1 MSMQFRDLA
10 EQAKAVGTIS
20 ADEILALR
28 REGWSDGKIDMA
40 EAEALFLANDSLT
53 EVTPEWVSFFVAAL
67 TAFVVNGD
75 EPRGY
80 VDDAKADWLAFHIDH
95 DGKLDSMAELELLVR
110 IMETAIQVPPEMRS
124 YGLEQIEHAV
134 VSGTGPT
141 RDGGQLLPGC
151 ISSSE
156 CALLRRMIFAAGGD
170 RPAAVSKAEAE
181 MLFRIKNAS
190 LEGDNAPEWERLFAQ
205 GVANFLM
212 GFGGNE
218 PLSPQRAVELETF
231 MNSSGGGIG
240 GFFARMAR
248 ADVGCGFGSLLS
260 LGGACHGSLGS
271 HGMNA
276 EVEAAVAITDEE
288 SSWLHAQ
295 LEADDQ
301 LDPYEK
307 ALLAFIAEETG
318 EDFRP

>member
-10 EQAKAVGTIS
+10 EQAKADGTIS
-20 ADEILALR
+20 ADEILGLR

-67 TAFVVNGD
+67 TTFVVNGD

-110 IMETAIQVPPEMRS
+110 IMETALRVPPEMRS
-124 YGLEQIEHAV
+124 YALEQIEQAV
-134 VSGTGPT
+134 LHGAGPT
-141 RDGGQLLPGC
+141 RGGGALLSGC
-151 ISSSE
+151 ISPSE

-190 LEGDNAPEWERLFAQ
+190 LEGDNAPEWELLFVQ

-212 GFGGNE
+212 GFAGNE
-218 PLSPQRAVELETF
+218 PLSHDRAVELETF
-231 MNSSGGGIG
+231 MTSPGGGIG

-248 ADVGCGFGSLLS
+248 ADVGSGFGSLLS
-260 LGGACHGSLGS
+260 LGGLSHGSRDERDID
-271 HGMNA
+271 A
-276 EVEAAVAITDEE
+276 EVEAALAITDAE
-288 SSWLHAQ
+288 SGWLHTQ

-307 ALLAFIAEETG
+307 ALLAFIAEATG
-318 EDFRP
+318 EDFTP